1 MTTIVSRGVK
11 IVADRN
17 GNLPSFL
24 VSLKQ
29 RRSKTTFLYEN
40 KCRENSQGAVSEIGD
55 AGLTRVAEFPQ
66 RVADTERDN

>member
-40 KCRENSQGAVSEIGD
+40 KCRENSQGNTKILVKILWEKCK
-55 AGLTRVAEFPQ
+55 LTCCV
-66 RVADTERDN
+66 